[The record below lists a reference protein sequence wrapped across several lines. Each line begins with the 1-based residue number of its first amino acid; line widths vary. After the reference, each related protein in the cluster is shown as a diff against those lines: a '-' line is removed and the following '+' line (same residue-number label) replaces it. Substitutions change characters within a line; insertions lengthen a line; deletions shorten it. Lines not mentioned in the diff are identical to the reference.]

1 MTDEQQSDP
10 IRKPA
15 AIALVAIGAF
25 MLLVNV
31 ITARSMKDPVAYK
44 GVISGAVLILFGLVL
59 YRGRTS
65 AVTKP

>member
-1 MTDEQQSDP
+1 
-10 IRKPA
+10 
-15 AIALVAIGAF
+15 